1 MAREAMLGK
10 MAESNLCRISD
21 HNKAFESTDVAAG
34 DWVIFYKQI
43 SRKSIPKWRGPAII
57 LAVWWRGRGGPIS
70 EPNLQD
76 RAFSRSQ
83 TSGDFAGE
91 SREG

>member
-1 MAREAMLGK
+1 MFPCRDDDPGLDIVRNASIFSQFAFQLELRVMAREAMLGK

-43 SRKSIPKWRGPAII
+43 SRKSTPKWRGPAII
-57 LAVWWRGRGGPIS
+57 LAV
-70 EPNLQD
+70 
-76 RAFSRSQ
+76 
-83 TSGDFAGE
+83 
-91 SREG
+91 